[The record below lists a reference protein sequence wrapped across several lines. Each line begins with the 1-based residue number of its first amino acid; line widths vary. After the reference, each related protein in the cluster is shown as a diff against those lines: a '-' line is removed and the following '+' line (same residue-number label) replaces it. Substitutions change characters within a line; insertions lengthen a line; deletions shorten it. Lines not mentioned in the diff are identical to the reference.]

1 MKKEGILSKVWK
13 EPYLETCCRSALHR
27 LCLSGDLG
35 RPEGLQ
41 DDPCLKRM
49 QGMGFV
55 ARSAQGRFY
64 ITEEGQARH
73 TQEVLK
79 RKAPLKPGVGS

>member
-1 MKKEGILSKVWK
+1 MGRLAALSTVWK

-27 LCLSGDLG
+27 LCLSGALG
-35 RPEGLQ
+35 RPNGLQ

-55 ARSAQGRFY
+55 AQSAQGRFVV
-64 ITEEGQARH
+64 TDAGVARH
-73 TQEVLK
+73 AQEVLK
-79 RKAPLKPGVGS
+79 LGTNKAGRQR